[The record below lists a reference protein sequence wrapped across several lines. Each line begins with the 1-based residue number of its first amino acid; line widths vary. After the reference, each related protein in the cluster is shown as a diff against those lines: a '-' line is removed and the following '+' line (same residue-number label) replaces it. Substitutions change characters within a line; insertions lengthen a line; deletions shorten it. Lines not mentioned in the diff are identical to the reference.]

1 MNMEYLMQELCKK
14 VTRMDR
20 ESFNNMIKRL
30 ENAYKKSHKPVET
43 HDWSWYEEN

>member
-14 VTRMDR
+14 VIRMDR

-30 ENAYKKSHKPVET
+30 EKAYKKSHKPVET

>member
-1 MNMEYLMQELCKK
+1 MNMEYLLQELCKK

-20 ESFNNMIKRL
+20 ESFNNMIRRL
-30 ENAYKKSHKPVET
+30 ETAYKKSHKPVEM

>member
-20 ESFNNMIKRL
+20 QSFNKMIERL
-30 ENAYKKSHKPVET
+30 ETAYKKSHKPVY
-43 HDWSWYEEN
+43 DENWWCEVD

>member
-14 VTRMDR
+14 VTRMNR

-30 ENAYKKSHKPVET
+30 EKAYKKSHKLVEE

>member
-1 MNMEYLMQELCKK
+1 MQELCKK

-30 ENAYKKSHKPVET
+30 GKAYKKSHKPVET
-43 HDWSWYEEN
+43 HDWS

>member
-30 ENAYKKSHKPVET
+30 EKAYKKSHKPVEA